1 VKRKIVLT
9 LTCITAIFIS
19 AFGIYNQAD
28 GESKVQPM
36 YGSLLIDGYDFKNDV
51 GPKGTIIYDPE
62 KNEFRGTYIGLKM
75 PEGRRS
81 IFAWVH
87 DTVNQKSEYIGPV
100 GWLRSDTG
108 GKRRG
113 KFTISVPDKFK
124 GGNFGSYEI
133 IGFTAEKTS
142 SLKVTGGVIEVLEK
156 PAAPSGSDINAK
168 LKPAFYLYAP
178 LPGSD
183 TEIHYCGH
191 GGDFFFAKDLDKQFC
206 YD

>member
-1 VKRKIVLT
+1 MKRKNALILSCV
-9 LTCITAIFIS
+9 AVIFIA
-19 AFGIYNQAD
+19 AFGTHNHAD

-62 KNEFRGTYIGLKM
+62 KNEFRGSYIGLKM
-75 PEGRRS
+75 PAGRKS

-100 GWLRSDTG
+100 GWLENNTG

-124 GGNFGSYEI
+124 GGNFGSFEI

-142 SLKVTGGVIEVLEK
+142 FLNVTKEGIEVLEK
-156 PAAPSGSDINAK
+156 PSEPSGSDIREN

>member
-1 VKRKIVLT
+1 MKQKIVLI
-9 LTCITAIFIS
+9 LTCIAVIFI
-19 AFGIYNQAD
+19 ATFGTHNYAD

-51 GPKGTIIYDPE
+51 GPKGTIIFDPE
-62 KNEFRGTYIGLKM
+62 KNEFRGSYIGLKM
-75 PEGRRS
+75 PAGRKS

-87 DTVNQKSEYIGPV
+87 DTVNQKSEYIGAV
-100 GWLRSDTG
+100 GWLRNDTG

-124 GGNFGSYEI
+124 GGNFGSFEI

-142 SLKVTGGVIEVLEK
+142 FLNVTKEVIEVLEK
-156 PAAPSGSDINAK
+156 PTEPSGSDIRDN

>member
-1 VKRKIVLT
+1 MKRKIASI
-9 LTCITAIFIS
+9 LTCIAVTLIA
-19 AFGIYNQAD
+19 AFGAYNYAD

-62 KNEFRGTYIGLKM
+62 KNEFRGSYIGLKM
-75 PEGRRS
+75 PKGRKS

-87 DTVNQKSEYIGPV
+87 DTANQKSEYIGAV
-100 GWLRSDTG
+100 GWLRNDTG

-142 SLKVTGGVIEVLEK
+142 FLNVTKEGIEVLEK
-156 PAAPSGSDINAK
+156 PTEPSGSDIRDN

>member
-1 VKRKIVLT
+1 MKPKIVLI
-9 LTCITAIFIS
+9 LTCIAVTLIA
-19 AFGIYNQAD
+19 AFGAFNYAD

-36 YGSLLIDGYDFKNDV
+36 FGSLLIDGYDFKNDV

-75 PEGRRS
+75 PAGRKS

-100 GWLRSDTG
+100 GWLRNDTG

-124 GGNFGSYEI
+124 GGNFESFEI

-142 SLKVTGGVIEVLEK
+142 FLNVTKEGIEVLDK
-156 PAAPSGSDINAK
+156 PTEPSGSDIRDN

>member
-1 VKRKIVLT
+1 
-9 LTCITAIFIS
+9 
-19 AFGIYNQAD
+19 
-28 GESKVQPM
+28 
-36 YGSLLIDGYDFKNDV
+36 GSLLIDGYDFKNDV

-75 PEGRRS
+75 PKGRKS

-87 DTVNQKSEYIGPV
+87 DTVNQKSEYIGAV
-100 GWLRSDTG
+100 GWLRNDTG

-124 GGNFGSYEI
+124 GGNFGSFEV

-142 SLKVTGGVIEVLEK
+142 FLNVTEEGIEVLEK
-156 PAAPSGSDINAK
+156 PTEPSGSDIRDN

>member
-1 VKRKIVLT
+1 MLA
-9 LTCITAIFIS
+9 CIAVIFIS
-19 AFGIYNQAD
+19 ASGIYTYAA

-100 GWLRSDTG
+100 GRLRNDTG

-124 GGNFGSYEI
+124 GGNFGFYEI

-142 SLKVTGGVIEVLEK
+142 SLNVSKEGIEVLVK
-156 PAAPSGSDINAK
+156 PTEPSGSDIRKN